1 MAAVLLLALAVC
13 EEALKTVYFHHK
25 PRTITQDRHKP
36 HSPRR
41 LCTWDDRRSTPVS
54 AANLV
59 SQASG
64 GPRVP
69 PHSAL
74 NRFVSLR

>member
-13 EEALKTVYFHHK
+13 EEALKTVYFHRK

-41 LCTWDDRRSTPVS
+41 L
-54 AANLV
+54 
-59 SQASG
+59 
-64 GPRVP
+64 
-69 PHSAL
+69 
-74 NRFVSLR
+74 RFV